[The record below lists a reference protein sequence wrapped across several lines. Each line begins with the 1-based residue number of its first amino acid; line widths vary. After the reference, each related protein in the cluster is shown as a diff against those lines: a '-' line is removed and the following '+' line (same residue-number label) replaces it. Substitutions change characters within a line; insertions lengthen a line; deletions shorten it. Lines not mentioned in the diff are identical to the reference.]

1 MSDGVGS
8 SSQNMGNTKVVEIGP
23 EAPAL
28 REHVREVIASPAFKG
43 SRRSQQFLQHIVE
56 KTISGHADEVKERS
70 LGVDLFARLPAYDTG
85 EDAIV
90 RVTASDVRKRLHQFY
105 SETQSEIRIELPSG
119 SYVPEFR
126 RIAARAPE
134 PPVPAIDPAPFVTP
148 PPPPPAARQTA
159 LGFRRPAL
167 YMMVGLGISSI
178 SWLLFR
184 ESPASPLVAKN
195 VLPWSTIL
203 GSDRQIQVILS
214 DPDLAV
220 AQELLGFRISLSDY
234 ANRKFAPEAPSHD
247 VIAQRA
253 VRLLRG
259 ADVASVDVG
268 IVLNIA
274 RLAAARLPQ
283 VTTRPARSLQLRDF
297 QTDDDFVVLG
307 SPRSNPWGGLY
318 NDLVDFDFIYDEGLK
333 QEVIRNKHAQ
343 KGELPLYVPT
353 AKGWDTGQ
361 AYAIVAFTQNPGQRG
376 HVLLLAG
383 TNAEGTE
390 AAGKFAT
397 DVELLSS
404 TLRKYGIDPNGGLR
418 HFEVLLEV
426 RTMAGSPS
434 ALAVI
439 ACHALQP

>member
-1 MSDGVGS
+1 MPDT
-8 SSQNMGNTKVVEIGP
+8 GNTKVMEIGP
-23 EAPAL
+23 EAPVL
-28 REHVREVIASPAFKG
+28 REHVRELIASPAFKG

-126 RIAARAPE
+126 RIAAPAPE
-134 PPVPAIDPAPFVTP
+134 IPVPAPDRTP
-148 PPPPPAARQTA
+148 LVAPPPAERRTW
-159 LGFRRPAL
+159 LGFRRPML
-167 YMMVGLGISSI
+167 YLMVGLAIGSI
-178 SWLLFR
+178 LWLWFR
-184 ESPASPLVAKN
+184 ESPASRLAAKN
-195 VLPWSTIL
+195 VLPWSAIL
-203 GSDRQIQVILS
+203 GRDRQIQVILS

-220 AQELLGFRISLSDY
+220 AQELFGFRISLSDY
-234 ANRKFAPEAPSHD
+234 ANRKFAPELQAHD
-247 VIAQRA
+247 AIARRA
-253 VRLLRG
+253 VGLLRG

-297 QTDDDFVVLG
+297 QTDDDFVILG

-318 NDLVDFDFIYDEGLK
+318 HDLGDFDFVYDEGLK
-333 QEVIRNKHAQ
+333 QEVIRNKHVQ
-343 KGELPLYVPT
+343 KGELPLYIPT
-353 AKGWDTGQ
+353 AKGWDTGH
-361 AYAIVAFTQNPGQRG
+361 AYAIVTFTQNPGQSG

-439 ACHALQP
+439 TCHALEPGRN

>member
-1 MSDGVGS
+1 
-8 SSQNMGNTKVVEIGP
+8 VVEIAP
-23 EAPAL
+23 EAPVL
-28 REHVREVIASPAFKG
+28 REHVREVMASRAFKG

-56 KTISGHADEVKERS
+56 KTISGHADEVKERI

-126 RIAARAPE
+126 RFAARTPQ
-134 PPVPAIDPAPFVTP
+134 PPVPAPDPATVVA
-148 PPPPPAARQTA
+148 PPPPAARQTWVR
-159 LGFRRPAL
+159 FRRPAL
-167 YMMVGLGISSI
+167 YMMVGLAISSTL
-178 SWLLFR
+178 WLWFR
-184 ESPASPLVAKN
+184 ETTTSRLAPKN

-203 GSDRQIQVILS
+203 GRDRQIQVILS

-234 ANRKFAPEAPSHD
+234 ANRKFAPELETHD
-247 VIAQRA
+247 AIAQRA
-253 VRLLRG
+253 VGLLRG

-274 RLAAARLPQ
+274 RLAADRLPQ
-283 VTTRPARSLQLRDF
+283 VTTRTARSMQLRDF
-297 QTDDDFVVLG
+297 QTDDDLVVLG

-318 NDLVDFDFIYDEGLK
+318 HDRVDFDFVYDEDLK
-333 QEVIRNKHAQ
+333 QEVVRNKHPQ

-353 AKGWDTGQ
+353 AKGGDTGQ
-361 AYAIVAFTQNPGQRG
+361 AYAVVTFTRNPGQSG

-383 TNAEGTE
+383 TNAESTE
-390 AAGKFAT
+390 AAGKLAT
-397 DVELLSS
+397 DIALLSS
-404 TLRKYGIDPNGGLR
+404 TLRKYGVDPNGGLR
-418 HFEVLLEV
+418 HFQVLLEV

-439 ACHALQP
+439 ACHALPSGRNN